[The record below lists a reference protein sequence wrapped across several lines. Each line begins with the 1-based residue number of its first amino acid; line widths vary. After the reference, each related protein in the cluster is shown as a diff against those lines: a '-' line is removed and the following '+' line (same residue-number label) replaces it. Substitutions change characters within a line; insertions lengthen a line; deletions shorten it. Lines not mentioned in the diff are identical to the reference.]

1 MFRNFIIEI
10 LMAIIGYSVLG
21 YFVYQWLNKEDVD
34 KKPEKD
40 YTEQRQEKTYNRDS
54 FEHKHKDSF
63 YFEKEK

>member
-1 MFRNFIIEI
+1 MLRNFIIEI

-54 FEHKHKDSF
+54 FEYKHKDSV
-63 YFEKEK
+63 YFEREK

>member
-1 MFRNFIIEI
+1 MLRNFIIEI

-21 YFVYQWLNKEDVD
+21 YFVYQWLNKEEVD

-54 FEHKHKDSF
+54 FEHKSKDTF